1 MVITEFL
8 DLSAMLVPDRTAI
21 AFEGK
26 RLSYAQLRERVN
38 RLADSLSKLGLK
50 KGERAAIL
58 EVNCSQ
64 YVEACFATARL
75 GGIFVPLNFRIR
87 EEELKYLVNKTEPRV
102 LFLGSRYAD
111 MVDGVKAQLPSV
123 EHFIIIGGEHKGM
136 QDYEGLIAAGS
147 PEEKTFAQLAD
158 EDTIML
164 MFTAGT
170 TGFPKGVPQDSTA
183 YSTYVLSNVE
193 PPNIEAPAETN
204 LLCMP
209 LYHVAGM
216 QALMAGIYGGRTIAL
231 MRQFDEKEWFETV
244 QREKATRVMLVPTM
258 LKRIVDYPDFDKYD
272 LSAVRVVTYGAAS
285 CPYEVLKKAIERFPG
300 RALINAF
307 GGTETSSTI
316 AALRAEDQVIT
327 GKESEAEREKKL
339 RRLATSI
346 GLPLEDVEIQVRD
359 ESGQALP
366 VGKIGEIVVRGPR
379 IMKGYWQNDEET
391 KKAFTPDGWYRT
403 SDLGYLDEEGYIYLT
418 GRADDVIVRGGE
430 NIGPDEVESVLS
442 THPKVE
448 EAAVIGIKDI
458 EWGQQVRAIVRLKKG
473 ETATEAEI
481 IDFCRPRLASFRRP
495 SSIIFVKEE
504 LPRTST
510 GKVLRRALRE
520 KYGAGDKG

>member
-8 DLSAMLVPDRTAI
+8 DLSATLVPQRTAI

-26 RLSYAQLRERVN
+26 RFSYAQLRERVN

-58 EVNCSQ
+58 EVNCHQ

-75 GGIFVPLNFRIR
+75 GAIFVPLNFRIR
-87 EEELKYLVNKTEPRV
+87 EDELKYLVNKAEPKI
-102 LFLGSRYAD
+102 LFVGSRYGD
-111 MVDGVKAQLPSV
+111 MVDGVKGQLPSV
-123 EHFIIIGGEHKGM
+123 AHFIIIGEREGM
-136 QDYEGLIAAGS
+136 PGYEGLIASGS
-147 PEEKTFAQLAD
+147 PEGKSLAPVTD
-158 EDTIML
+158 EDTVML

-183 YSTYVLSNVE
+183 YSSYVLSNVE

-231 MRQFDEKEWFETV
+231 MRQFEEKEWLETV

-272 LSAVRVVTYGAAS
+272 LSSVRVVTYGAAS
-285 CPYEVLKKAIERFPG
+285 CPYEVLKKALARFPG

-316 AALRAEDQVIT
+316 AALRAEDQIIT
-327 GKESEAEREKKL
+327 GKENEAQGEKKL

-359 ESGQALP
+359 KRGKELP
-366 VGKIGEIVVRGPR
+366 TGKIGEIVVRGPR
-379 IMKGYWQNDEET
+379 IMKGYWHNDEET
-391 KKAFTPDGWYRT
+391 KKAFTGDGWYRT
-403 SDLGYLDEEGYIYLT
+403 GDLGYLDEEGYIYLT

-430 NIGPDEVESVLS
+430 NIGPDEVESVLYS
-442 THPKVE
+442 HSKIE
-448 EAAVIGIKDI
+448 EAAVIGVKDI

-473 ETATEAEI
+473 ETATEQEI
-481 IDFCRPRLASFRRP
+481 IDFCRPRLAGYKRP
-495 SSIIFVKEE
+495 SSVILVKEE
-504 LPRTST
+504 LPKTST
-510 GKVLRRALRE
+510 GKVLRRVLRQ
-520 KYGAGDKG
+520 KYG

>member
-8 DLSAMLVPDRTAI
+8 DLSAMLVPERTAI
-21 AFEGK
+21 AFEG
-26 RLSYAQLRERVN
+26 RRFSYAQLKERVN

-50 KGERAAIL
+50 KGDRAAIL
-58 EVNCSQ
+58 EVNCNE
-64 YVEACFATARL
+64 YVEACLATAKL
-75 GGIFVPLNFRIR
+75 GAIFVPLNFRIR
-87 EEELKYLVNKTEPRV
+87 EDELKYLVNKAEPKI
-102 LFLGSRYAD
+102 LFVGSRYAD
-111 MVDGVKAQLPSV
+111 MVNSVKGKLLSV
-123 EHFIIIGGEHKGM
+123 KNFVIIGDKDKGM
-136 QDYEGLIAAGS
+136 QDYDKLIASGS
-147 PEEKTFAQLAD
+147 PEEKSFAEVAD
-158 EDTIML
+158 EDIIML
-164 MFTAGT
+164 LFTAGT

-193 PPNIEAPAETN
+193 PPSPEAPAETN

-231 MRQFDEKEWFETV
+231 MRQFDEKEWFDTV

-258 LKRIVDYPDFDKYD
+258 LKRIVDYPDFAKYD
-272 LSAVRVVTYGAAS
+272 LSSVRVVTYGAAS
-285 CPYEVLKKAIERFPG
+285 CPYEVLKKAMERFPG

-316 AALRAEDQVIT
+316 AALRAEDQIIT

-359 ESGQALP
+359 EKGKELP

-391 KKAFTPDGWYRT
+391 RQAFTGDGWYRT
-403 SDLGYLDEEGYIYLT
+403 GDMGYLDEEGYIYLT

-442 THPKVE
+442 THPKIE
-448 EAAVIGIKDI
+448 EAAVIGVKDI
-458 EWGQQVRAIVRLKKG
+458 EWGQQVRAVVRLKKG
-473 ETATEAEI
+473 EAASEAEI
-481 IDFCRPRLASFRRP
+481 IDFCRPHLAGFKCP
-495 SSIIFVKEE
+495 SSVVLVKEE
-504 LPRTST
+504 LPRTDT
-510 GKVLRRALRE
+510 GKVLRRVLRE
-520 KYGAGDKG
+520 KHG